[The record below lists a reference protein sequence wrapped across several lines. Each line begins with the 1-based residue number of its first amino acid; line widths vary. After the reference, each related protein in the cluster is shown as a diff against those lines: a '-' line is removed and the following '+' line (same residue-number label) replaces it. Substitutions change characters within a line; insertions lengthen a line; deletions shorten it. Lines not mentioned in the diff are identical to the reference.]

1 MIIYNKKTYSF
12 NLPKYL
18 GNYYVSVD
26 LIGYGIDIASK
37 EKDYNI
43 DRITF
48 YAPAGQTILF
58 SVDINIHNPENLLN
72 KNTLAY
78 IKAKIDAEVD

>member
-12 NLPKYL
+12 NLPEYL

-26 LIGYGIDIASK
+26 LINYGIDIDT
-37 EKDYNI
+37 EKKNYDI

-48 YAPAGQTILF
+48 YTPSGLTSLF
-58 SVDINIHNPENLLN
+58 SVDINVHSPEELLN

-78 IKAKIDAEVD
+78 IKAKINEAG

>member
-12 NLPKYL
+12 NLPEYL

-26 LIGYGIDIASK
+26 LIIYGIDIDTA
-37 EKDYNI
+37 EKNYDI
-43 DRITF
+43 DRIVF
-48 YAPAGQTILF
+48 YTPSGLTILF
-58 SVDINIHNPENLLN
+58 SVDINSHNPEELLN

-78 IKAKIDAEVD
+78 IKAKINEAG

>member
-12 NLPKYL
+12 NLPEYL

-26 LIGYGIDIASK
+26 LINYGIDIDT
-37 EKDYNI
+37 EKKNYDI

-48 YAPAGQTILF
+48 YTPSGLTSLF
-58 SVDINIHNPENLLN
+58 SVDINVHSPEELLN
-72 KNTLAY
+72 KNTLAF
-78 IKAKIDAEVD
+78 IKAKINEAG